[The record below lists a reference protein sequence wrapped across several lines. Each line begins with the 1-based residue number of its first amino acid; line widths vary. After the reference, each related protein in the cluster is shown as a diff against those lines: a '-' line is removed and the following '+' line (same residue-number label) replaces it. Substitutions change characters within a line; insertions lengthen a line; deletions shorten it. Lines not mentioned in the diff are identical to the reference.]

1 MIVSVARASCQE
13 RRNSSTAAPASV
25 SVFWSSEM
33 TPSVTSWS
41 SASTSFVS
49 RLIEDAGPVS
59 LVEAEREPLQ
69 VAEEV
74 VAQVGEHPL
83 ARPAGEVGLPVG
95 ADDPEHADADE
106 RGDDRGPRFA
116 VLGCLLRD
124 AG

>member
-1 MIVSVARASCQE
+1 M
-13 RRNSSTAAPASV
+13 
-25 SVFWSSEM
+25 FWISEV

-49 RLIEDAGPVS
+49 RLIEDAGAVS

-83 ARPAGEVGLPVG
+83 ARSS
-95 ADDPEHADADE
+95 
-106 RGDDRGPRFA
+106 R
-116 VLGCLLRD
+116 
-124 AG
+124 